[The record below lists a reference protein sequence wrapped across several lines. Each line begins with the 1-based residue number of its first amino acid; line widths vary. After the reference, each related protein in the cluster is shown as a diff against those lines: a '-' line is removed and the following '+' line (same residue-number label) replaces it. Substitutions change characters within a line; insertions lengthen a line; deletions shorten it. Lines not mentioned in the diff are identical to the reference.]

1 MSNDINIAK
10 LAQLTNLDL
19 DESQQNVLH
28 QELSEILTLINQL
41 QEVNTDHIAPLA
53 HPHDQGQPL
62 RADRINEKDQR
73 DVLQAGAPA
82 VEDGLF
88 IVPQFIETE

>member
-19 DESQQNVLH
+19 DESQQTVLH

-41 QEVNTDHIAPLA
+41 QEVNTDHTAPLS
-53 HPHDQGQPL
+53 HPPTL
-62 RADRINEKDQR
+62 
-73 DVLQAGAPA
+73 LLMTM
-82 VEDGLF
+82 LF
-88 IVPQFIETE
+88 MMGE